1 MWWPLVAVAAL
12 RSRTARR
19 VLLAAALAARHP
31 VRLADDVA
39 YSVGVWSGI
48 VAERTLAPLVP
59 EISSWPGRRAAE
71 QPVDACPRHRRL
83 RSLRSQSVTIRLS
96 VDRERWWAHVTD
108 VAANIDGL
116 VPVVKG
122 NGYGFGRVGL
132 AHAAVK
138 IGPLLAVGTVHE
150 LEGLPECTPV
160 VLTPTLRPPDSTDV
174 VLTVANRR
182 HVAALSGWPGRV
194 IVKLESSMHRYGDG
208 IELVEHAQSAGLRTV
223 GVAIHPPLAG
233 SEDDHRNDIVKPA
246 PRHRSEP
253 RRVGQ
258 PSRAGDVRRAPAA
271 RTATSCGPGRYLW
284 LGDREA
290 LHLEADVL
298 DARPVMAGAKV
309 GYRLTTVDVDGT
321 LVMIGA
327 GSANGVAPLPDDAS
341 PFHFSRTRMALV
353 EPPHMHTSMV
363 IVPSGQPCPRVGDWV
378 DLQRPLTLTTID
390 ELLWK

>member
-1 MWWPLVAVAAL
+1 M
-12 RSRTARR
+12 
-19 VLLAAALAARHP
+19 
-31 VRLADDVA
+31 
-39 YSVGVWSGI
+39 
-48 VAERTLAPLVP
+48 
-59 EISSWPGRRAAE
+59 
-71 QPVDACPRHRRL
+71 
-83 RSLRSQSVTIRLS
+83 TIRLS

-138 IGPLLAVGTVHE
+138 IGQLLAVGTVHE
-150 LEGLPECTPV
+150 LAGLPECTPV
-160 VLTPTLRPPDSTDV
+160 VLTPTLRPPESTEV

-182 HVAALSGWPGRV
+182 HVAALSKWHGRV

-208 IELVEHAQSAGLRTV
+208 IELVEHAQQAGLGTV

-233 SEDDHRNDIVKPA
+233 SEDDHRNDIVNRLPDIDPSLDVWVSHLAPA
-246 PRHRSEP
+246 TYAALPRSHRYKL
-253 RRVGQ
+253 
-258 PSRAGDVRRAPAA
+258 RAG
-271 RTATSCGPGRYLW
+271 TSLW

-298 DARPVMAGAKV
+298 DTRPVMAGAKV
-309 GYRLTTVDVDGT
+309 GYRLTTVDLDGT

-327 GSANGVAPLPDDAS
+327 GSANGVAPLPGDRS
-341 PFHFSRTRMALV
+341 PFHYSRTRMALV
-353 EPPHMHTSMV
+353 EPPHMHTSMA

-378 DLQRPLTLTTID
+378 DLQHPLTLTTID
-390 ELLWK
+390 ELLWR